1 MSIVDRIDR
10 GQQERRNLG
19 VAFATVKKYSEDGS
33 SNLAAMIAF
42 WAFFSIFPLM
52 LVGVTVLGFLL
63 SGGTRTS
70 VLQNVASLFPL
81 LDAGNVSSLTGSW
94 WAIIVGAATALWSGM
109 AVTRTTHTAFDA
121 AWEIPQRDRPGIVAM
136 TGRSLLAL
144 ATIGVGLVVATVV
157 SSFVTGQ
164 QSAIALAWWSRLGG
178 YAISF
183 VLDVGLFMLAFR
195 ILTEKKVSFRDVRPG
210 ALLAGGA
217 FFVLQQVSSLI
228 VSRYLNG
235 AQSTYGNF
243 ATVITVLW
251 WFYLQAQLTVLG
263 AQLNVVLKERLHPR
277 SLRGGP
283 ETEADRR
290 ALEAYAQEATHAE
303 REEVETT
310 FRERV

>member
-1 MSIVDRIDR
+1 MGIVDRLDR
-10 GQQERRNLG
+10 AQQERRRLG
-19 VAFATVKKYSEDGS
+19 IAFAIVKKYSEDGS

-42 WAFFSIFPLM
+42 WAFFSIFPLL
-52 LVGVTVLGFLL
+52 LVGVTVLGFVL

-81 LDAGNVSSLTGSW
+81 LDASHVSSLTGSW
-94 WAIIVGAATALWSGM
+94 WAVIVGATTALWSGM

-121 AWEIPQRDRPGIVAM
+121 AWEIPRRDRPGIVAM

-210 ALLAGGA
+210 GLLAGGA
-217 FFVLQQVSSLI
+217 FFVLQQISSLI

-243 ATVITVLW
+243 ATVITILW

-283 ETEADRR
+283 VTEADRR
-290 ALEAYAQEATHAE
+290 ALEAYAQEGTHAE
-303 REEVETT
+303 REEVEAR
-310 FRERV
+310 FGAR

>member
-1 MSIVDRIDR
+1 
-10 GQQERRNLG
+10 
-19 VAFATVKKYSEDGS
+19 
-33 SNLAAMIAF
+33 
-42 WAFFSIFPLM
+42 
-52 LVGVTVLGFLL
+52 
-63 SGGTRTS
+63 
-70 VLQNVASLFPL
+70 
-81 LDAGNVSSLTGSW
+81 
-94 WAIIVGAATALWSGM
+94 
-109 AVTRTTHTAFDA
+109 
-121 AWEIPQRDRPGIVAM
+121 
-136 TGRSLLAL
+136 
-144 ATIGVGLVVATVV
+144 
-157 SSFVTGQ
+157 
-164 QSAIALAWWSRLGG
+164 
-178 YAISF
+178 
-183 VLDVGLFMLAFR
+183 MLAFR